1 MTIDQLPDEALTH
14 GGKFHADDV
23 FSAALLRILRPGLRI
38 RRVLQVPEGYEGLA
52 FDIGWGPFD
61 HHQKDAPVREN
72 GVPYAAFGLLW
83 RAFGTALI
91 GEDGAKR
98 LDERFVQPLDL
109 DDNTGCGNLLADAIG
124 AFNPAWDA
132 PEDPDACFEEAVSAA
147 GLLLRKRI
155 EALRAAQRGFSF
167 VREALA
173 ASRDRIVHLERFAPW
188 KPVLVPSEAEFL
200 IYPSQRGGFN
210 AQVVPVDENGG
221 PAKCPFP
228 ASWAGKGADELQRLS
243 GIGTLSF
250 CHNGRFLIAAG
261 TREDAERACRAAR
274 KEAGEGK

>member
-1 MTIDQLPDEALTH
+1 MTIDHLPDEAITH
-14 GGKFHADDV
+14 AGKFHADDV
-23 FSAALLRILRPGLRI
+23 FSAALLRLLRPGIRI
-38 RRVLQVPEGYEGLA
+38 RRVLRIPDGYSGLA

-61 HHQKDAPVREN
+61 HHQKGAPVRDN
-72 GVPYAAFGLLW
+72 GTPYAAFGLLW
-83 RAFGTALI
+83 RALGASLL
-91 GEDGAKR
+91 GEDGAR
-98 LDERFVQPLDL
+98 RFDERFVQPLDL

-124 AFNPAWDA
+124 AFNPDWDSL
-132 PEDPDACFEEAVSAA
+132 EDPDACFEEAVSAA

-155 EALRAAQRGFSF
+155 EAMRAAQRGFAL

-173 ASRDRIVHLERFAPW
+173 AARDGIVHLERFAPW
-188 KPVLVPSEAEFL
+188 KPVLVPSDAEFL

-210 AQVVPVDENGG
+210 AQAVPIDEEGG

-228 ASWAGKGADELQRLS
+228 ASWAGKEASELQRLS

-274 KEAGEGK
+274 GEAAREK